1 MDTVRMPLEDA
12 VMLVMDGKIRD
23 GKTALGLMMAS
34 RLLASSQK

>member
-1 MDTVRMPLEDA
+1 MPLKDA
-12 VMLVMDGKIRD
+12 VTLVMDGTIRD